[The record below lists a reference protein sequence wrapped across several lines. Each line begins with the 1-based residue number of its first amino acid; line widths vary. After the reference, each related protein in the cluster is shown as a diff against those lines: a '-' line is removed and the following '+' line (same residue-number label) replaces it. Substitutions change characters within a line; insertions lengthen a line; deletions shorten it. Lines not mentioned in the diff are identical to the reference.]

1 MGVTVT
7 PTALDSKGATFTVA
21 FNTHTHTVDLSMD
34 MTRAATLTVGGV
46 NWPGPTWSGPG
57 PGGHHWEGT
66 LRFPAASS
74 PSGTAILTLTGLP
87 APVTLTWN
95 LGGGS

>member
-21 FNTHTHTVDLSMD
+21 FNTHTVDLSMD